1 MLPDVFDKTGAKRD
15 WAWLRANYGN
25 VQFLD
30 AGAGA
35 KFRLARVDVTEGPAT
50 LKARVL
56 DAQGAPHGGQPVA
69 NNWPDNTL
77 PDLRNAGLMTLWKD
91 RAVHQQTEQ
100 SGFTGFGLGPG
111 SYIRDLAEGGP
122 HTVWVLSPSLR
133 SDGIGGVGMLGGTNH
148 EGPLFLTFQ
157 ITNGDPVTPEQPVQ
171 DIDRLLRLCEVM
183 MVSSWTPE
191 QIVARAARV
200 LELAAEQ

>member
-1 MLPDVFDKTGAKRD
+1 MTPDVFDKTGTRRD

-69 NNWPDNTL
+69 NNWPDSTL

-91 RAVHQQTEQ
+91 RAVYQQTEQ

-111 SYIRDLAEGGP
+111 SYIRDLGAGGP
-122 HTVWVLSPSLR
+122 HTVWVLSPSLP
-133 SDGIGGVGMLGGTNH
+133 SDGISGLGMLGGTNH

-157 ITNGDPVTPEQPVQ
+157 IADGEPVTPEQPAP
-171 DIDRLLRLCEVM
+171 DLDRLLRLCEVM

>member
-1 MLPDVFDKTGAKRD
+1 
-15 WAWLRANYGN
+15 
-25 VQFLD
+25 
-30 AGAGA
+30 
-35 KFRLARVDVTEGPAT
+35 
-50 LKARVL
+50 
-56 DAQGAPHGGQPVA
+56 
-69 NNWPDNTL
+69 
-77 PDLRNAGLMTLWKD
+77 
-91 RAVHQQTEQ
+91 
-100 SGFTGFGLGPG
+100 
-111 SYIRDLAEGGP
+111 
-122 HTVWVLSPSLR
+122 
-133 SDGIGGVGMLGGTNH
+133 MLGGTNH

>member
-1 MLPDVFDKTGAKRD
+1 MTPDVYDKDGARRD
-15 WAWLRANYGN
+15 WDWLRDRFGN
-25 VQFLD
+25 VRFLD
-30 AGAGA
+30 AGPGA

-56 DAQGAPHGGQPVA
+56 DDQGAPHGGQPVA

-91 RAVHQQTEQ
+91 RAVYQQTEP
-100 SGFTGFGLGPG
+100 SGYTGFGIGPG

-133 SDGIGGVGMLGGTNH
+133 SDGISGVGMLGGTNH

-157 ITNGDPVTPEQPVQ
+157 ITNGDPVTPEPPVQ
-171 DIDRLLRLCEVM
+171 DLDRLLRLCEVM

-200 LELAAEQ
+200 LELAMEQ